1 MIDSLKHGEQARLAR
16 KIGITPRHMNDI
28 IKQRKRPSRAL
39 SEKLD
44 AETGIRAEAWLFPHK
59 HPNPLLKG
67 GNNGTAKKARSPG
80 PESP

>member
-1 MIDSLKHGEQARLAR
+1 MIESLKHGEQARLAR

-28 IKQRKRPSRAL
+28 IRQRKKPSRAL

-44 AETGIRAEAWLFPHK
+44 AVTGICAEAWLFPHK

-67 GNNGTAKKARSPG
+67 GNNGTARKDKDPG
-80 PESP
+80 PAP